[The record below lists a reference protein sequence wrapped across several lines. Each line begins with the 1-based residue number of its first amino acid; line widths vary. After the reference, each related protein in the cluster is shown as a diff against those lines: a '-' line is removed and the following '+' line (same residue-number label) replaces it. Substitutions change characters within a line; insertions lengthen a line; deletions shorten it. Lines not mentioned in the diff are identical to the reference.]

1 MISALDYV
9 SLLGLYVEFERI
21 DGEDDMNAAGVVA
34 AVSDYRPGEVV
45 ITFLSDACIRIRGDQ
60 VWQVAVWQRAPHLA
74 FTDLMAAAAAADAAA
89 TTYGDE
95 RYGHPDPDPMGD
107 GESVGPAETHG

>member
-21 DGEDDMNAAGVVA
+21 DGEDDVNAAGVVS
-34 AVSDYRPGEVV
+34 AVSDYRPGQVV
-45 ITFLSDACIRIRGDQ
+45 ITFATDACIRIRGDE

-74 FTDLMAAAAAADAAA
+74 FGDLMAAHDAADAAA
-89 TTYGDE
+89 TRYDDE
-95 RYGHPDPDPMGD
+95 HCRAFAAQHPDAD
-107 GESVGPAETHG
+107 GE